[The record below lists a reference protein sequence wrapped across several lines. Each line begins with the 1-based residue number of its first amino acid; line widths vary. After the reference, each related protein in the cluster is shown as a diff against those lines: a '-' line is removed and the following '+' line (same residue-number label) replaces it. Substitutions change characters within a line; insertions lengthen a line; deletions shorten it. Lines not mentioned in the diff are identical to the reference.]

1 MAEELAASSYKYQ
14 CRNADRSGRIIK
26 LACERPIHINSYCYD
41 RVNGQ
46 HILAV
51 TVQYFDRED
60 HYKEKGHIEYV
71 FLNRDLRLVEVLREN
86 VQGSSPR
93 LLIAPDGTPW
103 VRIMSRD
110 SDYTKE
116 VVLPLRSR
124 GRICKEKKL
133 PIHLYRQEMLVGD
146 NFISFGYHKN
156 HMGKYA
162 GKPDGLVLWQFDK
175 NGLFQKRTILPI
187 KFSYLGTLLAEPD
200 GISVFNLLPENDTAG
215 AEITMIDRKGKA
227 QGQWI
232 SQPFSGIR
240 MLAPVSGYQYLQGH
254 YVQSFWQ
261 NNSTDKREF
270 IGLSVRN
277 SFVHLIFSQ
286 EGELLEQIPILQL
299 PEEIKVQEID
309 MVHRAAS
316 GWIGFS
322 YMTENHNSG
331 FIQWDGEKV
340 VMEITAKSEGPE
352 KNWTKVRG
360 RTEMELAYQ
369 CMTHILQDEE
379 DSFIMLSPFRPHYPA
394 KENEIIILRQ

>member
-14 CRNADRSGRIIK
+14 CKNAERSGRIIK
-26 LACERPIHINSYCYD
+26 LSCESPMHISSYCYD
-41 RVNGQ
+41 RVNRQ
-46 HILAV
+46 HVLAV

-60 HYKEKGHIEYV
+60 HYKEKGYIEYV
-71 FLNRDLRLVEVLREN
+71 FLDRELRLVEVLREN
-86 VQGSSPR
+86 LQGSSPR

-103 VRIMSRD
+103 IRIMSWD

-124 GRICKEKKL
+124 GRISREKKL
-133 PIHLYRQEMLVGD
+133 PIHLYRQEMLVRD
-146 NFISFGYHKN
+146 NFISFGFEKY

-162 GKPDGLVLWQFDK
+162 GKPDGLVQWQFDK
-175 NGLFQKRTILPI
+175 NGLFQKRAILPI
-187 KFSYLGTLLAEPD
+187 KFSYLGTLLVEPD
-200 GISVFNLLPENDTAG
+200 GMAVFNFLPENGTAR
-215 AEITMIDRKGKA
+215 ARVTMIDPKGKA

-240 MLAPVSGYQYLQGH
+240 MLVPVSGYQYLQGH
-254 YVQSFWQ
+254 YVQSFRQ
-261 NNSTDKREF
+261 NNGADKREF
-270 IGLSVRN
+270 IGLSVEN
-277 SFVHLIFSQ
+277 SFVQLIFSK

-299 PEEIKVQEID
+299 PKEIKVQEID
-309 MVHRAAS
+309 MVYRAAS

-322 YMTENHNSG
+322 YITEKHNGG

-340 VMEITAKSEGPE
+340 VMEITAESEGKE
-352 KNWTKVRG
+352 RNWTKVRG
-360 RTEMELAYQ
+360 RTEMELSYQ

-394 KENEIIILRQ
+394 KNNEIIILRQ